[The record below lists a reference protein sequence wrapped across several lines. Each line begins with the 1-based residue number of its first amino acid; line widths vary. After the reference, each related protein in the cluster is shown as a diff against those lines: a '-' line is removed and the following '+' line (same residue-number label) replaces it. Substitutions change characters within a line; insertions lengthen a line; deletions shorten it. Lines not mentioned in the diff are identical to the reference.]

1 MCHSHHEWNPS
12 GRASCWLISWSC
24 LCLQFCHLLC
34 ASTSQESGQLRQNL
48 VSTSCRTTCHPLA
61 CLGNVC
67 VTDRVSENH
76 LGLPH
81 LAAAQG
87 RVSAQGSTCVA
98 CCSTFAAFTDLNL
111 SPPAPRRQKPSFP
124 LLAPISL
131 FSFNPCM
138 TSLISFVK
146 FLTADLYSV
155 PLLFLVFYGEE
166 FPIYFL
172 LHDLAFACPSSQSS
186 FLPSQPSFFSMALW
200 LLCVGRKMILNSSQ
214 LSVTDSCSNSFFQ
227 LFCFVIIFSF
237 VKLALE
243 IIK

>member
-81 LAAAQG
+81 LAAAQC

-111 SPPAPRRQKPSFP
+111 SPPAHRRQKPSFP
-124 LLAPISL
+124 LLAPVSL

-172 LHDLAFACPSSQSS
+172 LHDWLLLVLQARAAFCQLS
-186 FLPSQPSFFSMALW
+186 LPSFPW
-200 LLCVGRKMILNSSQ
+200 HCGSS
-214 LSVTDSCSNSFFQ
+214 V
-227 LFCFVIIFSF
+227 
-237 VKLALE
+237 
-243 IIK
+243 